1 MGPHI
6 KGRPV
11 SLLTLLFSFRGRIN
25 RAQYWLGS
33 LGVGLGAALAIAMA
47 TAVAGPPPGAE
58 KTGFLQAAALFL
70 LIVGA
75 ISLLSTWCSLALQV
89 KRFHDRGQSG
99 WLSLAPF
106 VPLIGLISTL
116 LGAMDSGAS
125 APAAG
130 AAAVPYLLA
139 LWAINL
145 AVFINLGCLGSV
157 SGPNTYGDPPGTGFL
172 RPYPSSSA
180 PVPDSRFLAS
190 ASSAIDRA
198 VQAQSRAAPLAPK
211 PPTNAPSF
219 GRRAAQ

>member
-1 MGPHI
+1 MWG
-6 KGRPV
+6 
-11 SLLTLLFSFRGRIN
+11 RGRIS

-33 LGVGLGAALAIAMA
+33 IVTGIVSALAIAMA
-47 TAVAGPPPGAE
+47 VAAAGPPLDAE
-58 KTGFLQAAALFL
+58 KTGALQAAALSL
-70 LIVGA
+70 LLVGA

-106 VPLIGLISTL
+106 VPLIGLISAL

-130 AAAVPYLLA
+130 AAAMPYLFA

-145 AVFINLGCLGSV
+145 AFFVNLGCLGSI
-157 SGPNTYGDPPGTGFL
+157 SGPNKYGDPPGVGL
-172 RPYPSSSA
+172 SRAYA
-180 PVPDSRFLAS
+180 AAPDSRFLAS

-198 VQAQSRAAPLAPK
+198 VQAQARTAPPAPK
-211 PPTNAPSF
+211 PPTDAPSF
-219 GRRAAQ
+219 GRRATQ